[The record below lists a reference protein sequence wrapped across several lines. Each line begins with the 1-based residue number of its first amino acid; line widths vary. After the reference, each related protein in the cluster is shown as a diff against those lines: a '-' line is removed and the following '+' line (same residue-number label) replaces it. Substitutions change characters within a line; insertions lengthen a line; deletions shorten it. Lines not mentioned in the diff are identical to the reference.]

1 MDLSDKKVKNRINDI
16 DELIGKYLAGEASA
30 EERDIVNSWC
40 KENEANLQ
48 YFNHLRLIFDR
59 SAAVQESIDVDAD
72 AAWNKV
78 KSRLRQQEKI
88 VPLMPERSSWTYL
101 KIAASIA
108 VVFAIGFF
116 AYRST
121 TKTTT
126 ALEVIADVKTVTD
139 TLPDGSEVVLNKKT
153 QLQYAY
159 NKAKKEHVVKLKGE
173 AYFDIHHAK
182 EENFII
188 DASGVFI
195 RDIGTSFNVKAYP
208 DSATIEVVVEEG
220 EVKFYTAAD
229 TGLTLRAG
237 SKGIYNKI
245 TGKFSID
252 RPEANV
258 ASYKTRNFFFR
269 ETRLEDVAKQ
279 INSVYDTKIIVADA
293 VKDCAISVEF
303 PNQPIDEI
311 IAIIKETLE
320 GITSKETPDGVLL
333 DGVCEMNP

>member
-1 MDLSDKKVKNRINDI
+1 MKNRINDI

-59 SAAVQESIDVDAD
+59 SATVQENIDVDAD

-88 VPLMPERSSWTYL
+88 VPLKPERSPWTYL

-108 VVFAIGFF
+108 VVFAVGFF
-116 AYRST
+116 AYRNTVKST
-121 TKTTT
+121 VPI
-126 ALEVIADVKTVTD
+126 EVIADIKTVTD

-153 QLQYAY
+153 QLQYVY

-220 EVKFYTAAD
+220 EVIFYTMD
-229 TGLTLRAG
+229 SSLSLRAG
-237 SKGIYNKI
+237 SKGVYNKI
-245 TGKFSID
+245 TRQFSVE
-252 RPEANV
+252 RPETNV
-258 ASYKTRNFFFR
+258 TAYKTRNFVFQQ
-269 ETRLEDVAKQ
+269 TRLEDVAKQ
-279 INSVYDTKIIVADA
+279 INGVYDTKIIVADA
-293 VKDCAISVEF
+293 VKDCAINVEF
-303 PNQPIDEI
+303 INLPLEEI

-320 GITSKETPDGVLL
+320 GVSSEETSDGIVL
-333 DGVCEMNP
+333 DGVCEMNQ